1 MRPRAHTLQ
10 RLRGVALDSLD
21 DEPRVSAALLRAQAE
36 GANLLLTPHA
46 AFYSDEAFLE
56 MRELAAREVF

>member
-1 MRPRAHTLQ
+1 M
-10 RLRGVALDSLD
+10 ALDSLD
-21 DEPRVSAALLRAQAE
+21 DEPRVSAALLHAQGE

-56 MRELAAREVF
+56 MRELAAREVRY